1 MEQATW
7 DLRSKASP
15 RSLCVYTAAATSQ
28 ETNPFEVASGESHA
42 AQAVVFGTER
52 GSLHYRTYAPPSRG
66 NNRSDL
72 SSLAP
77 GASGNSSSH
86 THDRIQPPLGITP
99 SGRPPVNLP
108 RAYFPV
114 DLAGGLPGIVV
125 AVVHATTSPSHRPVF
140 MLLLDDNRGTS
151 AAAPGAY
158 AAILVTLQ
166 HGSFSKI
173 TPATPLPRISCATFH
188 PNCGFVC
195 AAGRSIHSVGFEVF
209 EGENEPRRR
218 SRTTG
223 STSKGRVMDFS
234 SALLPTPGAR
244 GGQDSVEVTSQ
255 GKVVVIAV
263 GNSVYAV
270 SGSEQSPLSLSA
282 KDDNNAT
289 PTATLGSSATEEIG
303 PTSHQNGGE
312 CVKVASFAQ
321 SSQVHP
327 VIVLDLKDKS
337 MDPEWSCLFLSNGRE
352 CGIIDLHYGPA
363 SHPIISCG
371 KARNGMVTLA
381 SPILAAA
388 SSWPWLA
395 VLTSDGLISVRSP
408 SCLAIPLKTVEVGT
422 RPNDFFVL
430 RTLRDDTQPV
440 PWIMAISY
448 SGEGKVLQCQPDSAQ
463 DLADRL
469 MRHSIDAFG
478 ANGFPRSELA
488 EAVHASFTATSYVG
502 PEPTAHAR
510 DLLRQYLEAVLGLAD
525 FDGGGSSGWPTEMT
539 TRGTSSTNVVRGG
552 HHGVFDEA
560 GAFSGR
566 GEPPTVVSSTTPPAL
581 VSGTALLCLVCSQL
595 SPPKASLANR
605 AAKACA
611 AKVGVIVDRATSNSS
626 ELTPAA
632 VSVCEIV
639 ADRLLRE
646 ANQSFSLLTGAASAP
661 NTSTTRAA
669 PFSTVQMDFV
679 EAATWL
685 LRSAGKHQRA
695 IDVLY
700 ERIQNQ
706 RSPSSSVPISND
718 RETSSISTPRGSGFW
733 SQIKYESY
741 TATHLSELW
750 ATRMDEACRLV
761 LSSPATYRLLEHNP
775 RLGLSVFTSM
785 HPQSTGQWKSM
796 MARDDPLAHPTY
808 PSQVVKLLKSINPA
822 VPIDGKESLQSMGD
836 ALSGSAHPRD
846 INAVL
851 PLESGRA
858 LAVTFLESAIGIS
871 TGRPTEEDEFDS
883 LAPDENFEERVANFH
898 DELCY
903 LLLEGV
909 ISERGD
915 DDNDTDTE
923 LGSVY
928 RLKLRRL
935 LRWPLT
941 KVRSE
946 RLLNSLPKS
955 FLQEQA
961 LVLGRLERHED
972 ALRILY
978 CELQSMELALEYCD
992 LRHER
997 QEAKRERERARL
1009 SAAGLLDDRFDLDNP
1024 HHPGAN
1030 RGRDCAYLPLVRVA
1044 LESDNDSKRG
1054 TTAAIQVLA
1063 LRRGSIDRAA
1073 ALRLLPKDVPVS
1085 AVARPF
1091 LIPALVD
1098 SESQVR
1104 RLTVVSALLRSRY
1117 VALKQKLT
1125 DAQLKAQENLHVV
1138 PQLRSLNLDN
1148 PLHSTKPIKAR
1159 PSSSAST
1166 TFPDVVIVKHFFPRH
1181 VVIQAKV
1188 TNSSLS
1194 VDGRALGSVAFVV
1207 AESSEEAIQPSLQ
1220 VPIKV
1225 LPYGTTGST
1234 WCVLSA
1240 VPQRMEGTAILTCE
1254 LRYTVLAVDATTGAP
1269 LSFGVG
1275 NASTSGRTFVEE
1287 LQDLEVFASH
1297 FS

>member
-1 MEQATW
+1 MEVVASHRMEQATW

-42 AQAVVFGTER
+42 AQAVVFGTEK
-52 GSLHYRTYAPPSRG
+52 GSLHYRTYAPPSRV

-77 GASGNSSSH
+77 GAGSGAGSSH
-86 THDRIQPPLGITP
+86 THDRIQVPLGITP

-125 AVVHATTSPSHRPVF
+125 AVIHATTSPSHRPVF
-140 MLLLDDNRGTS
+140 MLLVDDNRGTS
-151 AAAPGAY
+151 ASSPGAY
-158 AAILVTLQ
+158 VATLVTLQ

-173 TPATPLPRISCATFH
+173 TPTTPLPRISCATFH
-188 PNCGFVC
+188 PSCGFIC
-195 AAGRSIHSVGFEVF
+195 AAGRTVHSIGFDVF
-209 EGENEPRRR
+209 EGESESRRR
-218 SRTTG
+218 SRATG
-223 STSKGRVMDFS
+223 SASKGRAMNFS
-234 SALLPTPGAR
+234 MLPTPGAR
-244 GGQDSVEVTSQ
+244 GGQDSVEVTSH

-270 SGSEQSPLSLSA
+270 SGNDNSPLSSVGNDDTSSIQNSISSA
-282 KDDNNAT
+282 KDEMGT
-289 PTATLGSSATEEIG
+289 M
-303 PTSHQNGGE
+303 SHHGGE
-312 CVKVASFAQ
+312 CIKVASFAQ

-327 VIVLDLKDKS
+327 VIVLDVKDKS
-337 MDPEWSCLFLSNGRE
+337 MEPEWSCLFLSNGRE

-395 VLTSDGLISVRSP
+395 VLTSDGLISIRSP

-448 SGEGKVLQCQPDSAQ
+448 SGEGKVLQCQPDTAQ

-510 DLLRQYLEAVLGLAD
+510 ELLRQYLEAVLGLAD

-539 TRGTSSTNVVRGG
+539 TRGSASANVVRGG

-595 SPPKASLANR
+595 SPPKASLSNR

-611 AKVGVIVDRATSNSS
+611 SKIGVIVDKGISNSS
-626 ELTPAA
+626 ELSPAA
-632 VSVCEIV
+632 VSVCVMV

-646 ANQSFSLLTGAASAP
+646 ANKNFSLLASASSS
-661 NTSTTRAA
+661 NRSA
-669 PFSTVQMDFV
+669 PSASVQMDFV

-700 ERIQNQ
+700 ERIQSQ
-706 RSPSSSVPISND
+706 RSPAPSTSISND
-718 RETSSISTPRGSGFW
+718 HDTSSISSSRGSGFW

-750 ATRMDEACRLV
+750 GTRMDEACSLV
-761 LSSPATYRLLEHNP
+761 LSSRATYRLLEHNP

-785 HPQSTGQWKSM
+785 HPQSTSHWKSM
-796 MARDDPLAHPTY
+796 VARDDPLAHPTY

-822 VPIDGKESLQSMGD
+822 VPYDGKETLQSMEDTLAGN
-836 ALSGSAHPRD
+836 SNSRD
-846 INAVL
+846 MITVL

-915 DDNDTDTE
+915 EDNDTDTE

-935 LRWPLT
+935 LRWPLA
-941 KVRSE
+941 KIRSE

-978 CELQSMELALEYCD
+978 CELESMELALEYCD

-997 QEAKRERERARL
+997 QEAKRERDRARL
-1009 SAAGLLDDRFDLDNP
+1009 AAAGMLDDRFDLDNP
-1024 HHPGAN
+1024 HHSGGN
-1030 RGRDCAYLPLVRVA
+1030 KGKDCAYLPLVRVA
-1044 LESDNDSKRG
+1044 LESDTDSKRG

-1063 LRRGSIDRAA
+1063 LRRSSIDRAA

-1125 DAQLKAQENLHVV
+1125 DAQLKAQANLHVV

-1188 TNSSLS
+1188 TNSSLA

-1207 AESSEEAIQPSLQ
+1207 AESSEEAIQPSTQ

-1225 LPYGTTGST
+1225 LPYGATGST

-1240 VPQRMEGTAILTCE
+1240 LPQRMEGTAILTCE
-1254 LRYTVLAVDATTGAP
+1254 LRYTVLAVDASTGAP
-1269 LSFGVG
+1269 LSFGIG
-1275 NASTSGRTFVEE
+1275 NSSTSGRTFVEE
-1287 LQDLEVFASH
+1287 LQDLEVYASH